1 MWPTQLNG
9 GQRPLMV
16 VLKKKNPAKHS
27 KLAGQPVL
35 EEWHRVE
42 QRR

>member
-1 MWPTQLNG
+1 MWPTQLSG

-16 VLKKKNPAKHS
+16 LKKKTAKYS

-35 EEWHRVE
+35 EEWHRVVE